1 MSSSPFRW
9 LVAPLAFLAG
19 FAAIAADAPKP
30 LLWRIEGPIPSY
42 IFGTIHL
49 SSPDVTKLASPTE
62 KAVQSA
68 DVLLTE
74 VSMDMVDQL
83 KAVTALMGM
92 ESLSDVLPKD
102 LYERSEAEVQRINP
116 ALNLKPFE
124 KMKIWGLAMTIAML
138 EEQLKN
144 PGGMPLDMV
153 LFMKAKDAG
162 KEVGGIETFEEQT
175 GVFDAFSKE
184 EQIAMLRAT
193 LDDMDRARKEGKSPL
208 DELRTAYLSGDLQV
222 LDRTMNEWM
231 TGLDQKLLARFMDS
245 LLTRRNHIMADRIS
259 AKLKATP
266 EKSFF
271 FAVGAG
277 HLPGEEGILKLL
289 EKQGLKLT
297 RATEAP

>member
-1 MSSSPFRW
+1 
-9 LVAPLAFLAG
+9 
-19 FAAIAADAPKP
+19 
-30 LLWRIEGPIPSY
+30 
-42 IFGTIHL
+42 
-49 SSPDVTKLASPTE
+49 
-62 KAVQSA
+62 
-68 DVLLTE
+68 
-74 VSMDMVDQL
+74 DQL